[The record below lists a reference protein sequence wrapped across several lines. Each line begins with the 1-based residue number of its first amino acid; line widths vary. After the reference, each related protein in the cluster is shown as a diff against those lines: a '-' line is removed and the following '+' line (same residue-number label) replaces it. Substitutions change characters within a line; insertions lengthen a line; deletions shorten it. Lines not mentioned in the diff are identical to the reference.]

1 VAYGLGMRHKMM
13 KHKKK
18 SYHHSKNPKKY
29 GYNMNRYVS
38 FDSIIELGVQL
49 VFLGLYTIYI

>member
-18 SYHHSKNPKKY
+18 SYHHSKKPKKY
-29 GYNMNRYVS
+29 GYNMNRYEHE
-38 FDSIIELGVQL
+38 F
-49 VFLGLYTIYI
+49 